1 MTRSKLVFL
10 IFVGLFGVVN
20 FYLMAS
26 GKISADWNGFG
37 IIFAAGLTLAL
48 YSFLYQ
54 DNPLFKSAEHIFVG
68 VSAAYSTAQIWYLV
82 LLTDVVTPVF
92 NLDKNLDRGYDWI
105 LIFPTILG
113 IFMLMRFNQKLEW
126 LSRISFAFVVGLGAG
141 FSIPRSISSFI
152 LAQIEPSLRPLTL
165 SIEGF
170 NLLLILI
177 GVITVLIYFLFS
189 IEHSGLIGK
198 ASKVG
203 IWFMMISFGASFGYT
218 IMARLSL
225 LIGRVEFLLEDWMNL
240 KLPLY

>member
-10 IFVGLFGVVN
+10 VFVGLFGVVN

-26 GKISADWNGFG
+26 GKISTDWNGFG
-37 IIFAAGLTLAL
+37 IILAAGLTLAL

-165 SIEGF
+165 SLEGF

-177 GVITVLIYFLFS
+177 GVVTVLIYFLFS